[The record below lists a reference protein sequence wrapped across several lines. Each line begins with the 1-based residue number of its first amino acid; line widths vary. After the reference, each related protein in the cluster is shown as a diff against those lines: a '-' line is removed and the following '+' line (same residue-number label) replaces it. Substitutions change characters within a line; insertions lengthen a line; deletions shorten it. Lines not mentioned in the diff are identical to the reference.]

1 MVAIR
6 RPGVFQR
13 NWEKIDV
20 TALWL
25 LSVAAVIEAAT
36 GVALII
42 FPQAVSSLLL
52 GADLAGVGIAVARV
66 AGIALLSLG
75 QVCWISRQDSNK
87 APALAAMLTYNALV
101 AAYLMYL
108 GLGGVLVGI
117 LLWPAT
123 AIHAVL
129 TLPFAYVWFNDRQ
142 PKKPRLG

>member
-1 MVAIR
+1 MVAVH

-13 NWEKIDV
+13 NREKIDV
-20 TALWL
+20 MALWL

-42 FPQAVSSLLL
+42 FPQAVTSLLL
-52 GADLAGVGIAVARV
+52 GADLAGAGIAVGRV

-75 QVCWISRQDSNK
+75 LGCWLSQRDLNK
-87 APALAAMLTYNALV
+87 TAALAAMLTYNLLV
-101 AAYLMYL
+101 TAFLMYL

-117 LLWPAT
+117 LLWPAI

-129 TLPFAYVWFNDRQ
+129 MLLFAYVWF
-142 PKKPRLG
+142 K